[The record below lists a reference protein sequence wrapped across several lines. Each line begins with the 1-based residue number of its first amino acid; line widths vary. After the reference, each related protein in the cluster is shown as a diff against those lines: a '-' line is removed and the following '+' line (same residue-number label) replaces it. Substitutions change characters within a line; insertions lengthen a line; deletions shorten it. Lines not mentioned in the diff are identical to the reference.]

1 MRAVALASPYR
12 WVILS
17 LTVVAFMQTHMHRLA
32 FAPLIPTFVSDLG
45 LSYAAAG
52 TVQTA
57 YFWTYAS
64 MQLPIGLATD
74 RWGPRRVM
82 LTCLVALAVGALAF
96 AASRTYLTA
105 FVARMLV
112 GLGAAA
118 VWVPGM
124 RLVSE
129 WFPAE
134 ERGRATGVMSSG
146 GGIGGTLGLIVVPWL
161 ATFWGWRVA
170 YGAMVVP
177 AVLTFVLIALLMRSG
192 GTPSRGQPP
201 PGTLRRVLARRELW
215 TFNMNVVCSYGAYF
229 SFITFLPSYLVRALG
244 YGDAQ
249 AGIITAA
256 VTAGTIVSWPLAG
269 LISDRLGRRKPLVLL
284 GQFASVLVPL
294 AFAWVVPWFEAAG
307 AMVIAFSSGL
317 LVGGL
322 ILPFVMIVEM
332 FPREEAATAVAVA
345 NSASFVGGLFL
356 PIVLGRIV
364 DVTGSFSNAFAVAA
378 ATEVVALAF
387 ALVIPET
394 GPAVRGERPSWTS

>member
-1 MRAVALASPYR
+1 MRAVALARPYR

-74 RWGPRRVM
+74 RWGARRVM
-82 LTCLVALAVGALAF
+82 LTCLAALTIGALAF
-96 AASRTYLTA
+96 ASSRSYLTA
-105 FVARMLV
+105 FLARMLV

-124 RLVSE
+124 RLIGE
-129 WFPAE
+129 WFPNE

-161 ATFWGWRVA
+161 ATYWGWRIA

-177 AVLTFVLIALLMRSG
+177 AIVTFALIALLLRSS
-192 GTPSRGQPP
+192 GTTNVGPP
-201 PGTLRRVLARRELW
+201 PAGTLRRVLARREMW

-229 SFITFLPSYLVRALG
+229 SFITFLPAFLVRGLG

-249 AGIITAA
+249 AGLITALI
-256 VTAGTIVSWPLAG
+256 TAGTIVSWPLAG
-269 LISDRLGRRKPLVLL
+269 LLSDRLGRRKPLLLL
-284 GQFASVLVPL
+284 GQLASVLVPL
-294 AFAWVVPWFEAAG
+294 AFAWIVPSFGATG
-307 AMVIAFSSGL
+307 AMVVALASGL

-322 ILPFVMIVEM
+322 ILPFVMIVEL
-332 FPREEAATAVAVA
+332 FPREEAATAVGVA
-345 NSASFVGGLFL
+345 NSASFVGGIFL

-364 DVTGSFSNAFAVAA
+364 DVTGSFTSAFVVASA
-378 ATEVVALAF
+378 IEVVAVAF
-387 ALVIPET
+387 ALFVPET
-394 GPAVRGERPSWTS
+394 GPAGRGERPSWTS

>member
-1 MRAVALASPYR
+1 
-12 WVILS
+12 VILA

-32 FAPLIPTFVSDLG
+32 FAPLIPTFVTDLG
-45 LSYAAAG
+45 LTYAAAG

-105 FVARMLV
+105 FLARMLV

-129 WFPAE
+129 WFPTA

-146 GGIGGTLGLIVVPWL
+146 GGIGGTLGLVVVPWL
-161 ATFWGWRVA
+161 AAGYGWRIA

-177 AVLTFVLIALLMRSG
+177 AIVTFALIALLMPRG
-192 GTPSRGQPP
+192 GTASTGPAPR
-201 PGTLRRVLARRELW
+201 GTLRRVLARRELW
-215 TFNMNVVCSYGAYF
+215 TFNMNVICSYGAYF
-229 SFITFLPSYLVRALG
+229 SFITFLPAYLVRGLG

-249 AGIITAA
+249 AGVITAL

-269 LISDRLGRRKPLVLL
+269 LVSDRLGRRKPLVLL
-284 GQFASVLVPL
+284 GQAASVLVPL
-294 AFAWVVPWFEAAG
+294 AFAWVVPRVGPTG
-307 AMVIAFSSGL
+307 AMTIAFSSGIL
-317 LVGGL
+317 IGGL
-322 ILPFVMIVEM
+322 ILPFVMIVEL
-332 FPREEAATAVAVA
+332 FPREEAATAVGVA
-345 NSASFVGGLFL
+345 NSASFVGGIFL

-364 DVTGSFSNAFAVAA
+364 DVTGSFGHAFLVAA
-378 ATEVVALAF
+378 AIEVVALSF
-387 ALVIPET
+387 ALLVPET